1 MPRNKKKPEPIPESF
16 ATPEEAG
23 AFWDTHSA
31 ADYWDQMRD
40 VVMEI
45 NIQSE
50 IFLVAL
56 IPDLADRLAQ
66 EAEKRGVSTETL
78 VNVWLSEHLKGA
90 A

>member
-1 MPRNKKKPEPIPESF
+1 MAKNKKKPEPIPETF

-31 ADYWDQMRD
+31 ADYWDRMRD
-40 VVMEI
+40 VDMEI
-45 NIQSE
+45 DIQSE
-50 IFLVAL
+50 LFLVAL
-56 IPDLADRLAQ
+56 IPDLADKLAQ
-66 EAEKRGVSTETL
+66 EAQRRGVSTETL